1 MSNIIPM
8 QTKPKYGRNLLIV
21 LLLFAT
27 LACVKDK
34 INSIE
39 NNISLSPSYSLP
51 IGSTSFDL
59 ESMMGSPGFDTI
71 PADTTLHADSSF
83 TYDSVAYLLPEQGY
97 FDTVFIENYSFSNTG
112 DWVNQTTYLM
122 FRLNIENAIPSEIL
136 LQVSF
141 LDDGQNTLFSL
152 FEMPGLLVPPAQNGN
167 SVIISPYDTDPLT
180 EDEIV
185 SIPYVQYVQTTVYL
199 GVQSTSTGTVYMPE
213 QYFDVQMGFRIG
225 LDLETSE

>member
-1 MSNIIPM
+1 
-8 QTKPKYGRNLLIV
+8 
-21 LLLFAT
+21 
-27 LACVKDK
+27 
-34 INSIE
+34 
-39 NNISLSPSYSLP
+39 
-51 IGSTSFDL
+51 
-59 ESMMGSPGFDTI
+59 MGSPGFDTI